1 LENQRILYKFYQD
14 WLRMQDYNDSTSE
27 QVEYYEAFKATK
39 LEELKVIISSKFKYQ
54 RSANILEFLIQDTKK
69 TTEDVHKKFEGQ
81 LKDLKL
87 MSNIEVE
94 NMV

>member
-1 LENQRILYKFYQD
+1 
-14 WLRMQDYNDSTSE
+14 MQDFNESTLK

-87 MSNIEVE
+87 MSNSEVK